1 MFFPRKDKTFLL
13 PLQIPPKMVSI
24 KITLSN
30 PSIRAHSPH
39 SLCRPFPV
47 DLKDRWNP
55 LPKHWEGA
63 TKTKN
68 PKNHQQQHEKLII
81 ASKTEGKSIQLLRV
95 QEKGMIVSCRV
106 RWAMQELCYMSII
119 RQTKVNLFKEIGNK
133 CLFIENFHF
142 FNLLSRWS
150 ISAQSKYY
158 VVQTF
163 YRTQN
168 PAQLI
173 ATISS
178 ISILAHPA
186 KNSLTQIDNAV
197 ALRARSAIICR
208 RVGHRGVTGTK
219 DRPSES
225 VPAKNRAPPSQ
236 QSVKQ
241 MTVRARDTTQRFQRH
256 SDELQIIPFN
266 KHQFSNYQF
275 CFHWRGDRFLKFGRS
290 ESPCWG
296 SFTGDSSL
304 GRTPLCSFICQE
316 LQMWNFHTSFI

>member
-1 MFFPRKDKTFLL
+1 
-13 PLQIPPKMVSI
+13 
-24 KITLSN
+24 
-30 PSIRAHSPH
+30 
-39 SLCRPFPV
+39 
-47 DLKDRWNP
+47 
-55 LPKHWEGA
+55 
-63 TKTKN
+63 
-68 PKNHQQQHEKLII
+68 
-81 ASKTEGKSIQLLRV
+81 
-95 QEKGMIVSCRV
+95 MIVSCRV

-119 RQTKVNLFKEIGNK
+119 RQTKVILFKKIGNK
-133 CLFIENFHF
+133 CLFFENFHF
-142 FNLLSRWS
+142 FNLLRRWS
-150 ISAQSKYY
+150 ISAQSTYY

-225 VPAKNRAPPSQ
+225 VPAKNHAPPSQ

-275 CFHWRGDRFLKFGRS
+275 CFHGWGGCLFEVWTEWITLLTVIHLGLFSREDSSVQFYMPRTPNVEFPYKFYLILAAPPSLQNSFRS
-290 ESPCWG
+290 
-296 SFTGDSSL
+296 SFT
-304 GRTPLCSFICQE
+304 PCSKRPKQK
-316 LQMWNFHTSFI
+316 LVH